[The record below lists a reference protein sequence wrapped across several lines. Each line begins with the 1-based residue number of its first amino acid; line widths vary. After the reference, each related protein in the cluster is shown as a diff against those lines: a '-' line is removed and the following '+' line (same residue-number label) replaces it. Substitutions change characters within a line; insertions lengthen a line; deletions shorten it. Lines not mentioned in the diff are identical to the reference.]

1 MSTTS
6 DSVSEK
12 HSKHD
17 DTRGP
22 GSSAQAKF
30 AAADIDVAAHL
41 ANTGSVKTL
50 THEEGQRLRRK
61 IDWHLMPL
69 MCILYLMTFADK
81 TTLGQSAVLGI
92 IPSNKLS
99 QNQFNWLGTIFSL
112 SFLFFEYPQNL
123 ALQRFPVGKWMSL
136 NIFVWAVALL
146 CHAACKSFGALF
158 TVRFILGACEGAI
171 TPGFMIVTSMFYTR
185 EEQTRRVGYWFLM
198 NGFAII
204 FLGFT
209 SFGVLHT
216 KTPNFK
222 PWQWLM
228 IITGLITLIVS
239 LLFWL
244 FFPDSP
250 TNAWFLT
257 PEERVQA
264 IERIK
269 VNQSGVENK
278 RWKKDQFL
286 ETLRDPKVWIMAL
299 FAAIVNVPNSLIN
312 QRQIIVNQFGFAPI
326 HTTLIGCVDGVVES
340 AYSYSAWCWASRP
353 WGTELTKNCLI
364 FFRLAPPCGSR
375 LLPSSP
381 SPSLL
386 TILPST
392 RCDLTHLPTQSQ
404 TPDHVL
410 VQSHVVLRCDCDN
423 AVLTIWLGVSLT
435 RIPALGRG
443 YTSILMFVPALL
455 GSLLVNT
462 LRDSNRV
469 GLLFSYWVSGSGLS
483 KTHLSYRV
491 CGGGACPSCTVDDPP
506 SADAE
511 ALRPSLLFFIVP
523 FPIFLGWAGSIV
535 SGHTKRTTTNA
546 IILIAYAL
554 GNAAGPFMWK
564 KEYQP
569 RNHIPWIV
577 ISSCI
582 FSGAVLVFV
591 LRTLL
596 ARENAR
602 RDAETRDETYD
613 DVYVLTEK
621 PDGTK
626 VETRVDKTFLDL
638 TDLQNRD
645 FRYIL

>member
-6 DSVSEK
+6 DSS
-12 HSKHD
+12 
-17 DTRGP
+17 RGP

-30 AAADIDVAAHL
+30 AAADID
-41 ANTGSVKTL
+41 VKTL

-69 MCILYLMTFADK
+69 MCSKMTFADK

-209 SFGVLHT
+209 SFG
-216 KTPNFK
+216 TPNFK

-286 ETLRDPKVWIMAL
+286 ETLKDPKVWIMAL
-299 FAAIVNVPNSLIN
+299 FAAVVNVPNSLIN

-326 HTTLIGCVDGVVES
+326 HTTLIGCVDGVVE
-340 AYSYSAWCWASRP
+340 
-353 WGTELTKNCLI
+353 I
-364 FFRLAPPCGSR
+364 
-375 LLPSSP
+375 
-381 SPSLL
+381 
-386 TILPST
+386 
-392 RCDLTHLPTQSQ
+392 
-404 TPDHVL
+404 
-410 VQSHVVLRCDCDN
+410 
-423 AVLTIWLGVSLT
+423 LTIWLGVSLT

-469 GLLFSYWVSGSGLS
+469 GLLFSYWVS
-483 KTHLSYRV
+483 V
-491 CGGGACPSCTVDDPP
+491 
-506 SADAE
+506 
-511 ALRPSLLFFIVP
+511 FFIVP

-569 RNHIPWIV
+569 RNHIPWVV

-582 FSGAVLVFV
+582 FSGAVLIFI